1 MPSKDIKK
9 SLKDASY
16 DLKFLLNRGYR
27 KKIALNFVANKYLLD
42 KKARNYLARKV
53 FSTLISFN
61 RIIKI
66 VDISSIN
73 NKAIFIDGYNVLI
86 TVESICNQKY
96 SSIVM
101 CDDGVLRDTNAI
113 FGRYKIN
120 SHTEIALINIINM
133 LKHYHP
139 KCVYFLYDSPVSKSG
154 ELAKL
159 TNSLLKDNK
168 LHGNA
173 VTNKNVD
180 YELVKLVKHHD
191 GVVAT
196 SDGVVMDKVENILDI
211 PCGICKKLLE

>member
-1 MPSKDIKK
+1 MI
-9 SLKDASY
+9 L
-16 DLKFLLNRGYR
+16 
-27 KKIALNFVANKYLLD
+27 
-42 KKARNYLARKV
+42 
-53 FSTLISFN
+53 
-61 RIIKI
+61 
-66 VDISSIN
+66 SSIN

-86 TVESICNQKY
+86 TVESICNQEY
-96 SSIVM
+96 SSIIM

-120 SHTEIALINIINM
+120 SHTEIALINIINI

-159 TNSLLKDNK
+159 TNSLLKNNQ

-180 YELVKLVKHHD
+180 YELVKLVKNHD
-191 GVVAT
+191 GIVAT
-196 SDGVVMDKVENILDI
+196 SDGVVMDKIENILDI
-211 PCGICKKLLE
+211 PCEICKKLLK

>member
-1 MPSKDIKK
+1 MPFKDIEK

-42 KKARNYLARKV
+42 KNARNYLARKV
-53 FSTLISFN
+53 FSTLTSFN

-66 VDISSIN
+66 VDINSIN

-86 TVESICNQKY
+86 TVESICNQEY
-96 SSIVM
+96 DSIVM

-113 FGRYKIN
+113 FGKYKIN
-120 SHTEIALINIINM
+120 SHTEIALTNIINL
-133 LKHYHP
+133 LKHHHP

-159 TNSLLKDNK
+159 TNSLLKYNK
-168 LHGNA
+168 LQGNA

-180 YELVKLVKHHD
+180 YELVKLVKHHN
-191 GVVAT
+191 GIVAT
-196 SDGVVMDKVENILDI
+196 SDGASN
-211 PCGICKKLLE
+211 G